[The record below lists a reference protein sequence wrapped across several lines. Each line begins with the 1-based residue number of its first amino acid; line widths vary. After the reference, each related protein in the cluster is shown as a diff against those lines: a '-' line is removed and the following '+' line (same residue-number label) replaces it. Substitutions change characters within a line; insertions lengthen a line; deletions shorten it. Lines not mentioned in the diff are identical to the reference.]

1 MNPPHTHP
9 PKHPNPPH
17 MVDNL
22 RGIWW
27 ILFSVLG
34 SSAMA
39 VAVRDISTQIDSRT
53 IVFLRSAI
61 TTGAILLALLLFARL
76 RAQLRFSQPMRH
88 LIRGGLIAAST
99 HFGFYAIA
107 KLPMATVTVL
117 FFLAPIW
124 ATLLAVII
132 HKERVGPRRIIAIVV
147 GFAGAMVILRP
158 GFGSFEPAMLAA
170 LASSMFFA
178 LALNMSRGLAQI
190 DGATSAYFSSV
201 VITAIVSLPF
211 AWPVMALPADM
222 RGSIALSIIVVTGA
236 LRGYADIEAYRHGEA
251 GILAP
256 ITYLRLVFI
265 ATAAYYM
272 YQEVPDKFTISGALI
287 IISATLYIALR
298 ETRLKRLSGRSAPP

>member
-1 MNPPHTHP
+1 MNPAPTHP
-9 PKHPNPPH
+9 PKPPNPPH
-17 MVDNL
+17 KVDNL

-27 ILFSVLG
+27 ILLSVLG

-61 TTGAILLALLLFARL
+61 SSGAILLALILFARL

-88 LIRGGLIAAST
+88 LIRGSLIAAST
-99 HFGFYAIA
+99 HFGFHAIA

-124 ATLLAVII
+124 ATLLAILI
-132 HKERVGPRRIIAIVV
+132 HKERVGPRRIVAITV

-170 LASSMFFA
+170 LASSFLFA
-178 LALNMSRGLAQI
+178 LALNMSRGLAQV

-201 VITAIVSLPF
+201 IITALVSLPF
-211 AWPVMALPADM
+211 AWPVLALPADM
-222 RGSIALSIIVVTGA
+222 RGSIALSIVVVAGA

-251 GILAP
+251 GLLAP
-256 ITYLRLVFI
+256 ITYLRLVLI
-265 ATAAYYM
+265 ATAAYFM
-272 YQEVPDKFTISGALI
+272 YQEVPDKFTIIGALI
-287 IISATLYIALR
+287 VISATLYIALR
-298 ETRLKRLSGRSAPP
+298 EARLKRLSGRSAPP

>member
-1 MNPPHTHP
+1 MNPAQTHP
-9 PKHPNPPH
+9 PKPPNPLH
-17 MVDNL
+17 KVDNL

-27 ILFSVLG
+27 ILLSVLG

-39 VAVRDISTQIDSRT
+39 IAVRDISTQIDSRT

-61 TTGAILLALLLFARL
+61 SSGVILLALILFARL

-88 LIRGGLIAAST
+88 LVRGSLIAAST

-124 ATLLAVII
+124 ATLLAVLI
-132 HKERVGPRRIIAIVV
+132 HKERVGPRRIIAISV

-170 LASSMFFA
+170 LASSLLFA
-178 LALNMSRGLAQI
+178 LALNMSRGLAQV

-201 VITAIVSLPF
+201 LITAVVSLPF
-211 AWPVMALPADM
+211 AWPVMALPVDM
-222 RGSIALSIIVVTGA
+222 RGSLALSIIVVAGA
-236 LRGYADIEAYRHGEA
+236 LLGYSDIEAYRH
-251 GILAP
+251 
-256 ITYLRLVFI
+256 
-265 ATAAYYM
+265 
-272 YQEVPDKFTISGALI
+272 
-287 IISATLYIALR
+287 
-298 ETRLKRLSGRSAPP
+298 